1 MSQRDKLI
9 RRFRNRPS
17 DFTWQELVRL
27 LESLG
32 YSEVATGST
41 SGSRCLFV
49 HTNGAIILLHRP
61 YPGNVVKMYVLDA
74 VRRSLIEE
82 GLL

>member
-9 RRFRNRPS
+9 RRFRSRPS

-41 SGSRCLFV
+41 SGSRCRFV
-49 HTNGAIILLHRP
+49 HTSGAMILLHRP
-61 YPGNVVKMYVLDA
+61 HPGNVVKMYVLDA
-74 VRRSLIEE
+74 VRRSLSEE

>member
-32 YSEVATGST
+32 YSEVATRST
-41 SGSRCLFV
+41 PGSRCRFV
-49 HTNGAIILLHRP
+49 HANGAIILLHRP
-61 YPGNVVKMYVLDA
+61 HPGNVVKRYVLDA

>member
-9 RRFRNRPS
+9 RRFRSRPS

-41 SGSRCLFV
+41 SGSRCRFV
-49 HTNGAIILLHRP
+49 HTNGAMILLHRP
-61 YPGNVVKMYVLDA
+61 HPGNVVKMYVLDA

>member
-32 YSEVATGST
+32 YNEVATGST
-41 SGSRCLFV
+41 SGSRCRFV
-49 HTNGAIILLHRP
+49 HTKGAIILLHRP
-61 YPGNVVKMYVLDA
+61 HPGNVVKMYVLDA

-82 GLL
+82 GLI

>member
-1 MSQRDKLI
+1 MSQRDKLS
-9 RRFRNRPS
+9 RRFRSRPS
-17 DFTWQELVRL
+17 DFPWQELVRL

-41 SGSRCLFV
+41 SGSRCRFV
-49 HTNGAIILLHRP
+49 HTNGAMILLHRP
-61 YPGNVVKMYVLDA
+61 HPGNVVKMYVLDA
-74 VRRSLIEE
+74 VRRSLSEE

>member
-1 MSQRDKLI
+1 MSQRGKLI

-32 YSEVATGST
+32 YTELATGST
-41 SGSRCLFV
+41 SGSRCRFA
-49 HTNGAIILLHRP
+49 HANGAIILLHRP
-61 YPGNVVKMYVLDA
+61 HPGNLVKMYVLDA

-82 GLL
+82 GLI